1 MNQSDT
7 KLQAIRQM
15 LEKGVAPPTETP
27 RSILLWFGAYKRGWR
42 VCSEIRSSL
51 RKYNL
56 QTLPDFEYAYI
67 DGALRFTDAPKTEAE
82 PAASSEV
89 DPTYRI
95 ERLAAANRKPVSIKP
110 DDQIT
115 KAVTIML
122 AQDFSQLPVMTNER
136 EVKGIISWKGIG
148 SKLSINGDCT
158 HVREAME
165 PAHEI
170 SVDESL
176 FSAISTIAQ
185 FDYVLV
191 RNRDR
196 VISGIITASDFNVQF
211 QQLAEPFLLI
221 GEIENGVRQILHGK
235 FSKAELESAKLSS
248 DSGRI
253 IEGVTDL
260 TFGEYIKLIET
271 EAKWKKLGLAID
283 RPEFVKSLHQIR
295 EIRNDVMHFDP
306 DGLDDA
312 DYKTLREFAA
322 FLRRLRE
329 IRK

>member
-15 LEKGVAPPTETP
+15 IEKGVAPPSETP
-27 RSILLWFGAYKRGWR
+27 RGILLWFGAYKRGWR
-42 VCSEIRSSL
+42 VCSEIRTAL
-51 RKYNL
+51 KKYNL
-56 QTLPDFEYAYI
+56 ETQPDFEYAYI
-67 DGALRFTDAPKTEAE
+67 DGAVHFIEAPKSGTEA
-82 PAASSEV
+82 SDLGGV

-95 ERLAAANRKPVSIKP
+95 ERLEAANQKPTSIKP
-110 DDQIT
+110 DEQIT

-122 AQDFSQLPVMTNER
+122 AQDFSQLPVMTSER

-148 SKLSINGDCT
+148 SKLAINGGCT
-158 HVREAME
+158 LVREAME
-165 PAHEI
+165 TAREV
-170 SVDESL
+170 SVDDSL

-185 FDYVLV
+185 YDYVLV

-196 VISGIITASDFNVQF
+196 VISGIITASDFNIQF

-235 FSKAELESAKLSS
+235 FSKTELDSAKLSS
-248 DSGRI
+248 DSERI
-253 IEGVTDL
+253 IDGVADL
-260 TFGEYIKLIET
+260 TFGEYIKLIESD
-271 EAKWKKLGLAID
+271 AKWKKLGLAID
-283 RPEFVKSLHQIR
+283 RSEFVKSLNRIR

-322 FLRRLRE
+322 FLILLC
-329 IRK
+329 